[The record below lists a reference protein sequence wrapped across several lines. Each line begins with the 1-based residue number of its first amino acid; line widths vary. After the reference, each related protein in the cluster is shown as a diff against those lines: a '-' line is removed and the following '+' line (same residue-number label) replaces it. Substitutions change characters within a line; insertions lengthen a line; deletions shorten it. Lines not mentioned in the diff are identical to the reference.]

1 MTPNVDIEIILNEY
15 RLEINNK
22 QSDIFTM
29 FNFSFF
35 SNNTTM
41 KSIIGVVQKYLEN
54 IIVRPN
60 SVINI
65 DEEGISVL
73 NNSVKTIIVGEIPN
87 YVSLMKEYR

>member
-1 MTPNVDIEIILNEY
+1 
-15 RLEINNK
+15 
-22 QSDIFTM
+22 
-29 FNFSFF
+29 
-35 SNNTTM
+35 M